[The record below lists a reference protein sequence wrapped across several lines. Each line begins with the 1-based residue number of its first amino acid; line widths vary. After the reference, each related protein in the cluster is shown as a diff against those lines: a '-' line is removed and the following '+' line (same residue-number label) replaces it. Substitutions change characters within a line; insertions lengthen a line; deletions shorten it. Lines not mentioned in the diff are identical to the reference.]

1 MLDDVWSWSYAAYS
15 IGSIILV
22 DWGHTPVGR
31 RIFYNHRI
39 KCFPELIYVIFLSK
53 YLISAI
59 QSWCYTFLYTYI
71 LYDSDKCYIS
81 SNDSIY
87 LHHLMEWGDITI
99 LYILL
104 IDTEVSI
111 DIHTPQSA
119 IPTHTIYI
127 YLYIY
132 ISVYSRQWFL
142 KADEFRILLQ
152 IGFIH
157 TQFNIYDTWSN
168 DPVPCINRVRMN
180 NRANLNQ

>member
-1 MLDDVWSWSYAAYS
+1 MLDDVWSWSYTASS
-15 IGSIILV
+15 IGSIILL
-22 DWGHTPVGR
+22 DWGHTPVER

-53 YLISAI
+53 YLLSAI
-59 QSWCYTFLYTYI
+59 QIWCYTFLYTYI

-111 DIHTPQSA
+111 NIHTPQSA

-127 YLYIY
+127 YIYIY
-132 ISVYSRQWFL
+132 IGVFEAVIFKSWRISHTAPNWVYTYAIKHLRYLIKWSRPL
-142 KADEFRILLQ
+142 HKSCTYE
-152 IGFIH
+152 
-157 TQFNIYDTWSN
+157 
-168 DPVPCINRVRMN
+168 
-180 NRANLNQ
+180 